1 MPFTVLVCVDGSEL
15 AEAALVDGLAVLKE
29 HERTVIATV
38 IDSADPMLVV
48 GTGFAAG
55 VMTGD
60 ELETMQREH
69 RAAAQRMLT
78 ETAERLGH
86 PDAEL
91 MVLEGAA
98 GPAICDLAESL
109 PASVVVIGTRGHG
122 GIRRAVMGSVSDHVV
137 RNAPCAVLTRNP
149 DAD

>member
-15 AEAALVDGLAVLKE
+15 AEAALVEGLSVLKA

-38 IDSADPMLVV
+38 IDAADPMLVV

-55 VMTGD
+55 VMTGE
-60 ELETMQREH
+60 ELDTIQREAH
-69 RAAAQRMLT
+69 DQAQQMLS
-78 ETAERLGH
+78 ETAARLGFG
-86 PDAEL
+86 DAEL

-109 PASVVVIGTRGHG
+109 PASVVVLGTRGHG
-122 GIRRAVMGSVSDHVV
+122 GIRRAVLGSVSDHVI

-149 DAD
+149 E